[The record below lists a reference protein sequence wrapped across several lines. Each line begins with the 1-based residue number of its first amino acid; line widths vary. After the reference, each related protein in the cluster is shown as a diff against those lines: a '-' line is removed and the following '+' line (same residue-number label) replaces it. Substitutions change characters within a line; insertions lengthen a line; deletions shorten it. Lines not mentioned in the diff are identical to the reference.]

1 MISSSFS
8 TNKEVLSVLSE
19 LVIRWQELLVA
30 VKKKTFYRYLL
41 A

>member
-8 TNKEVLSVLSE
+8 TKKEVLSVLSE

-30 VKKKTFYRYLL
+30 VKKEIFYRYLL